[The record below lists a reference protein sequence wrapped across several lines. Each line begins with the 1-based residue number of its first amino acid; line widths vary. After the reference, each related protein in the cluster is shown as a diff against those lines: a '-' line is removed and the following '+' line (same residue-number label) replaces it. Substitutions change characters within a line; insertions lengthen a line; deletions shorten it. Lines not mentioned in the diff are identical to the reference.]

1 MTKIK
6 FPTDEELRTR
16 GYMNPEEFVD
26 RIVPGLKAYL
36 VRNLGEDTL
45 SHPEDLIGNVLSY
58 IEVAY
63 FVVEGL
69 GANKK

>member
-1 MTKIK
+1 
-6 FPTDEELRTR
+6 
-16 GYMNPEEFVD
+16 MNPEEFVD